1 VRTNTHQFVSGVSRH
16 KKIQRGHTVAGNES
30 PSRKL
35 NICWSI
41 PSKVKAISPCVDR
54 LMRMITKSKCVPGEE
69 QDVEL
74 ALREAIGNAVIHG
87 NRENPAKRVHIRCR
101 SRRPGALFIAVRD
114 EGNGFSPKQSEKSA
128 LATADSDHGRGIL
141 LMRAYM
147 DTVRYSRARSE
158 VYLRKRAREQP
169 AGSVPQT
176 EAPPSTARPENRVPD
191 ANSYES
197 GRRLCVEKRPVRA
210 TSE

>member
-1 VRTNTHQFVSGVSRH
+1 MSPERHRLTSDFGQSVAMREDRSRSASS
-16 KKIQRGHTVAGNES
+16 RRRVVGNEP

-35 NICWSI
+35 NICWCI
-41 PSKVKAISPCVDR
+41 PSKIEAISPCVDR
-54 LMRMITKSKCVPGEE
+54 LIRMITKSKCVPGEE

-74 ALREAIGNAVIHG
+74 ALREAVGNAVIHG
-87 NRENPAKRVHIRCR
+87 NREDPAKRVHIRCR
-101 SRRPGALFIAVRD
+101 SRKRGALFIAVRD

-158 VYLRKRAREQP
+158 VYLRKRARKQP
-169 AGSVPQT
+169 AGSV
-176 EAPPSTARPENRVPD
+176 TARLRPI
-191 ANSYES
+191 ANS
-197 GRRLCVEKRPVRA
+197 RLE
-210 TSE
+210 